1 MGRVMANIP
10 KKAEERIKAGIKT
23 FAKVIETAKARDVNE
38 SDTVTIITDMLSTI
52 CGYDKYTEI
61 TSEYAIR
68 GTYCDLAIKT
78 DDKPTF
84 LIEVKAINIPLKEPH
99 LRQAVNYAATEGIEW
114 VMLTNGDHWQAH
126 RVIFGKPIKTEV
138 AFDFSF
144 SDTAKLP
151 LLIDFFF
158 LISKEG
164 VSKSA
169 IATFHEECQL
179 TSKYMVAAALM
190 TEPVV
195 STVRRQLVAAGKGV
209 KITDE
214 QILNTLQ
221 NLVLK
226 RDVLEG
232 DDAVKAK
239 RRMATSARP
248 KKKPE
253 QAVPTEAKV
262 AQETTG

>member
-1 MGRVMANIP
+1 MANIP
-10 KKAEERIKAGIKT
+10 KRVDDRIKTGVKA
-23 FAKVIETAKARDVNE
+23 FAKVIEGAKARDVNE
-38 SDTVTIITDMLSTI
+38 SDTVTIVVDMLSTI

-61 TSEYAIR
+61 TSEYVIR
-68 GTYCDLAIKT
+68 GTYCDLAIKGG

-84 LIEVKAINIPLKEPH
+84 LIEVKAINIPLKEGH
-99 LRQAVNYAATEGIEW
+99 MRQALGYAASEGIEW
-114 VMLTNGDHWQAH
+114 VLLTNGDHWQAH

-151 LLIDFFF
+151 MLTEFFF

-179 TSKYMVAAALM
+179 TSKHMVAAVLM

-195 STVRRQLVAAGKGV
+195 AAIRRQLMGVGKGV
-209 KITDE
+209 KITEE
-214 QILNTLQ
+214 QILSTLQ

-232 DDAVKAK
+232 DDAGKAK
-239 RRMATSARP
+239 RRLASANRQ
-248 KKKPE
+248 KKKLVTIIEPS
-253 QAVPTEAKV
+253 QVMDA
-262 AQETTG
+262 

>member
-1 MGRVMANIP
+1 MANIP

-23 FAKVIETAKARDVNE
+23 FAKVIEAAKARDVNE

-68 GTYCDLAIKT
+68 GTYCDLAIKAG

-99 LRQAVNYAATEGIEW
+99 LRQAINYAATEGIEW

-144 SDTAKLP
+144 SDTTKLP
-151 LLIDFFF
+151 LLTEFFF

-179 TSKYMVAAALM
+179 T
-190 TEPVV
+190 
-195 STVRRQLVAAGKGV
+195 RQVHGRGG
-209 KITDE
+209 THD
-214 QILNTLQ
+214 
-221 NLVLK
+221 
-226 RDVLEG
+226 
-232 DDAVKAK
+232 
-239 RRMATSARP
+239 
-248 KKKPE
+248 
-253 QAVPTEAKV
+253 
-262 AQETTG
+262 

>member
-1 MGRVMANIP
+1 MGRVLANIP

-195 STVRRQLVAAGKGV
+195 SAVRRQLVAAGKGV

-239 RRMATSARP
+239 RRMATAARP

-253 QAVPTEAKV
+253 QAVPTEAKA

>member
-1 MGRVMANIP
+1 MTAIP
-10 KKAEERIKAGIKT
+10 KRAEDRIKSGIKA
-23 FAKVIETAKARDVNE
+23 FAKVIEGAKARDVNE
-38 SDTVTIITDMLSTI
+38 SDTVTIVVDMLSTI

-61 TSEYAIR
+61 TSEYVIR
-68 GTYCDLAIKT
+68 GTYCDLAIKAG

-84 LIEVKAINIPLKEPH
+84 LIEVKAINIPLKEGH
-99 LRQAVNYAATEGIEW
+99 LRQALGYAASEGIEW

-126 RVIFGKPIKTEV
+126 RVIFGKPIKTEI

-151 LLIDFFF
+151 TLTDFFF

-179 TSKYMVAAALM
+179 TSKHMVAAALL

-195 STVRRQLVAAGKGV
+195 AAIRRQLIGIGKGV
-209 KITDE
+209 KITED
-214 QILNTLQ
+214 QILSSLQ

-232 DDAVKAK
+232 DEAAKAK
-239 RRMATSARP
+239 RRLAAAGRQ
-248 KKKPE
+248 KKKPATAIE
-253 QAVPTEAKV
+253 APNPTLE
-262 AQETTG
+262 G

>member
-1 MGRVMANIP
+1 MASIP
-10 KKAEERIKAGIKT
+10 KKAEDRIKSGVKA
-23 FAKVIETAKARDVNE
+23 FAKVIEGAKARDVNE
-38 SDTVTIITDMLSTI
+38 SDTVTIVVDMLSTI

-61 TSEYAIR
+61 TSEYVIR
-68 GTYCDLAIKT
+68 GTYCDLAIKGG

-84 LIEVKAINIPLKEPH
+84 LIEVKAINIPLKEGH
-99 LRQAVNYAATEGIEW
+99 MRQALGYAASEGIEW
-114 VMLTNGDHWQAH
+114 VLLTNGDHWQAH

-151 LLIDFFF
+151 MLTDFFF

-179 TSKYMVAAALM
+179 TSKHMVAAALM
-190 TEPVV
+190 TDPVV
-195 STVRRQLVAAGKGV
+195 GAIRRQLVAAGKGV

-214 QILNTLQ
+214 QILSTIQ

-232 DDAVKAK
+232 DDALKAK
-239 RRMATSARP
+239 RKMAAANRP

-253 QAVPTEAKV
+253 LTTVIKPTPA
-262 AQETTG
+262 TTEQP

>member
-1 MGRVMANIP
+1 MATIP
-10 KKAEERIKAGIKT
+10 KKTEDRIKAGTKAY
-23 FAKVIETAKARDVNE
+23 AKIIESAKARDVNE
-38 SDTVTIITDMLSTI
+38 SDTVTIVVDMLSAI

-61 TSEYAIR
+61 TSEYMIR

-78 DDKPTF
+78 DDKPIF
-84 LIEVKAINIPLKEPH
+84 LIEVKAINIQLKEAH
-99 LRQAVNYAATEGIEW
+99 LRQAIGYAASEGIEW
-114 VMLTNGDHWQAH
+114 VLLTNGDHWQAH

-144 SDTAKLP
+144 SDTTKP
-151 LLIDFFF
+151 HLLTDFFF

-179 TSKYMVAAALM
+179 TSKHMVAAAIM
-190 TEPVV
+190 TAPVV
-195 STVRRQLVAAGKGV
+195 AAIRRQLIGIGKGV
-209 KITDE
+209 KITEE
-214 QILNTLQ
+214 QILSSLQ

-232 DDAVKAK
+232 EEAVKAK
-239 RRMATSARP
+239 RRMAAAGRQ
-248 KKKPE
+248 KKKAEVVTQKPD
-253 QAVPTEAKV
+253 
-262 AQETTG
+262 

>member
-1 MGRVMANIP
+1 MANIP

-232 DDAVKAK
+232 DGAVKAK

-253 QAVPTEAKV
+253 QAVPTEARA